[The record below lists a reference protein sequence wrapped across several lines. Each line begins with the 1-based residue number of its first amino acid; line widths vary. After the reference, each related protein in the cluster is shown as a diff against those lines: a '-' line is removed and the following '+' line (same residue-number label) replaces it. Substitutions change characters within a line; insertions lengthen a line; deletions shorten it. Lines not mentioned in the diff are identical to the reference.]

1 MSRVPRLVAGLLSWA
16 FIVLVVAPALAQIN
30 YPNFSSSAGL
40 NLVGNA
46 QVTANRLRLTENR
59 MSQQG
64 AAWYATKQNLTNG
77 FSTTFQFQ
85 LHGPSPEDGLG
96 YGLGFHIQNVSA
108 TLNVNETGTTG
119 TVTVSFATFYQTPEG
134 DFPNVVAVYVNG
146 TLTGATS
153 LFPNTININD
163 EGVHTARIDYAG
175 GWLTVSVD
183 NEAVLSLA
191 VDLAAAGA
199 IDSSGAAWVGFS
211 GRTVYAYENT
221 DVLNWTLT
229 PFISPARTLIILGDN
244 PYEGANV
251 TVSPTDLVN
260 TGDGVTPFVR
270 VYPAGTPVTLNAA
283 TLAPDGN
290 EFEKWQ
296 VDGVDYSGDPELQ
309 ITLDDNHIV
318 TAVYESTKAPVWD
331 TGAPKTVIFNNQ
343 EVYLGYVSGNYSA
356 TLPQRWSAIPFRIP
370 TGGALVSQVDAD
382 WFVVDGYQGANV
394 RYIIWRRTG
403 LNRPVDGDQVAQ
415 GVLGA
420 YSAGMDDPRVPG
432 GEDWLHR
439 YSNLSILLPEGDY
452 YLTIYADGI
461 GAGNTTGFNALAWL
475 TGADL
480 QPSEVEQDFMWRSR
494 YFPNPGFEVYAP
506 NAIQPKA
513 GQDPKDRWNCA
524 FVLYGKLAVIRGNVA
539 LGDYGGDP
547 SLVPISVRLRK
558 EGGGEETRTVFTD
571 RNGNYSLWVEPG
583 TYEVS
588 FKASH
593 WLRVNLTGVTLGLAE
608 EVTGQNATLTNGD
621 IDGDN
626 EVTLFDFGGLVAAF
640 GSMPGDSNWNP
651 DADLDGDLEVT
662 LFDFGILVRN
672 FGAIGDE

>member
-1 MSRVPRLVAGLLSWA
+1 M
-16 FIVLVVAPALAQIN
+16 
-30 YPNFSSSAGL
+30 
-40 NLVGNA
+40 
-46 QVTANRLRLTENR
+46 
-59 MSQQG
+59 
-64 AAWYATKQNLTNG
+64 
-77 FSTTFQFQ
+77 
-85 LHGPSPEDGLG
+85 
-96 YGLGFHIQNVSA
+96 
-108 TLNVNETGTTG
+108 
-119 TVTVSFATFYQTPEG
+119 
-134 DFPNVVAVYVNG
+134 
-146 TLTGATS
+146 
-153 LFPNTININD
+153 
-163 EGVHTARIDYAG
+163 
-175 GWLTVSVD
+175 
-183 NEAVLSLA
+183 
-191 VDLAAAGA
+191 
-199 IDSSGAAWVGFS
+199 
-211 GRTVYAYENT
+211 
-221 DVLNWTLT
+221 
-229 PFISPARTLIILGDN
+229 IILGDN
-244 PYEGANV
+244 PYEG
-251 TVSPTDLVN
+251 VSVSAPADLVG
-260 TGDGVTPFVR
+260 TGNGVTPFVR

-290 EFEKWQ
+290 EFENWRI
-296 VDGVDYSGDPELQ
+296 DGVDYSGDPELQ
-309 ITLDDNHIV
+309 ITLDDSHIA
-318 TAVYESTKAPVWD
+318 TAVYESTKTPVWD
-331 TGAPKTVIFNNQ
+331 TGAPKTVIVNNQ
-343 EVYLGYVSGNYSA
+343 ESYLGYVSGNYA
-356 TLPQRWSAIPFRIP
+356 TTLPQRWSAIPFRIP
-370 TGGALVSQVDAD
+370 TGGALISQVDAN
-382 WFVVDGYQGANV
+382 WFVVDGYQGADV

-420 YSAGMDDPRVPG
+420 YSAGTDDPRIPG

-452 YLTIYADGI
+452 YLTIYSDGI

-506 NAIQPKA
+506 NSIQPKA

-539 LGDYGGDP
+539 LGDYDGDP
-547 SLVPISVRLRK
+547 SLVPVSVRLRK

-608 EVTGQNATLTNGD
+608 EVTGQDVSLTNGD

-626 EVTLFDFGGLVAAF
+626 EVTLFDFGALVAAF

-672 FGAIGDE
+672 FGAMGDE

>member
-1 MSRVPRLVAGLLSWA
+1 M
-16 FIVLVVAPALAQIN
+16 
-30 YPNFSSSAGL
+30 
-40 NLVGNA
+40 
-46 QVTANRLRLTENR
+46 
-59 MSQQG
+59 
-64 AAWYATKQNLTNG
+64 
-77 FSTTFQFQ
+77 
-85 LHGPSPEDGLG
+85 
-96 YGLGFHIQNVSA
+96 
-108 TLNVNETGTTG
+108 
-119 TVTVSFATFYQTPEG
+119 
-134 DFPNVVAVYVNG
+134 
-146 TLTGATS
+146 
-153 LFPNTININD
+153 
-163 EGVHTARIDYAG
+163 
-175 GWLTVSVD
+175 
-183 NEAVLSLA
+183 
-191 VDLAAAGA
+191 
-199 IDSSGAAWVGFS
+199 
-211 GRTVYAYENT
+211 
-221 DVLNWTLT
+221 
-229 PFISPARTLIILGDN
+229 IILGDN
-244 PYEGANV
+244 PYEG
-251 TVSPTDLVN
+251 VSVSAPADLVG
-260 TGDGVTPFVR
+260 TGNGVTPFVR

-290 EFEKWQ
+290 EFENWRI
-296 VDGVDYSGDPELQ
+296 DGVDYSGDPELQ
-309 ITLDDNHIV
+309 ITLDDSHIA
-318 TAVYESTKAPVWD
+318 TAVYESTKTPVWD
-331 TGAPKTVIFNNQ
+331 TGAPKTVIVNNQ
-343 EVYLGYVSGNYSA
+343 EVYLGYVSGKDA
-356 TLPQRWSAIPFRIP
+356 TTLPQRWSAIPFRIP
-370 TGGALVSQVDAD
+370 TGGALISQVDAN
-382 WFVVDGYQGANV
+382 WFVVDGYQGADV

-420 YSAGMDDPRVPG
+420 YSAGTDDPRIPG

-452 YLTIYADGI
+452 YLTIYSDGI

-506 NAIQPKA
+506 NSIQPKA

-539 LGDYGGDP
+539 LGDYDGDP
-547 SLVPISVRLRK
+547 SLVPVSVRLRK

-608 EVTGQNATLTNGD
+608 EVTGQDVSLTNGD

-626 EVTLFDFGGLVAAF
+626 EVTLFDFGALVAAF

-672 FGAIGDE
+672 FGAMGDE

>member
-1 MSRVPRLVAGLLSWA
+1 MSRATRYAIGLLCWVLA
-16 FIVLVVAPALAQIN
+16 TFLVVPAFAQIN
-30 YPNFSSSAGL
+30 YPDFSSSVGL
-40 NLVGNA
+40 NLVGTA

-59 MSQQG
+59 MNQQG
-64 AAWYATKQNLTNG
+64 SAWYTTKQNLTNG
-77 FSTTFQFQ
+77 FSTTFRFQ
-85 LHGPSPEDGLG
+85 LHGQSPEDGLG
-96 YGLGFHIQNVSA
+96 HGLGFHIQNVS
-108 TLNVNETGTTG
+108 TNLNVDERGTAG
-119 TVTVSFATFYQTPEG
+119 TVTVSFATLFSLPEG

-146 TLTGATS
+146 ALSTYTS

-183 NEAVLSLA
+183 NEAVLTLA
-191 VDLAAAGA
+191 VDLAAAGVL
-199 IDSSGAAWVGFS
+199 DSSGSAWVGFS
-211 GRTVYAYENT
+211 GRTVFAYENT

-229 PFISPARTLIILGDN
+229 PFTSPARTLIILGDN
-244 PYEGANV
+244 PYEG
-251 TVSPTDLVN
+251 VSVSAPADLVG
-260 TGDGVTPFVR
+260 TGNGVTPFVR

-283 TLAPDGN
+283 TFAPDGN

-296 VDGVDYSGDPELQ
+296 IDGVDYSGDPELQ

-318 TAVYESTKAPVWD
+318 TAVYESTKSVVWD
-331 TGAPKTVIFNNQ
+331 TGAPKTVISNNQ
-343 EVYLGYVSGNYSA
+343 EVYLGYISGNYSA

-370 TGGALVSQVDAD
+370 PGGAVISQVDAD

-420 YSAGMDDPRVPG
+420 YSAGVNDPRIPG

-439 YSNLSILLPEGDY
+439 YSNLDIFLPGGDY
-452 YLTIYADGI
+452 YLTIYSDGI
-461 GAGNTTGFNALAWL
+461 GAGNTTGFSALAWL

-480 QPSEVEQDFMWRSR
+480 QPSEIEQDFMWRSR
-494 YFPNPGFEVYAP
+494 SFPNPGFEVYAP
-506 NAIQPKA
+506 NSIQPKA

-524 FVLYGKLAVIRGNVA
+524 FVLYGKLAVIRGNIA

-558 EGGGEETRTVFTD
+558 EGGGEETRTVFTN
-571 RNGNYSLWVEPG
+571 RNGDYSLWVEPG

-608 EVTGQNATLTNGD
+608 EVTGQDVSLTNGD

-672 FGAIGDE
+672 FGAMGDE